1 MKVIITGVPGTG
13 KTEVARMVA
22 ERLKLKYVGKD
33 FFESF
38 ETGYDEE
45 RKTKIVDNV
54 AASKELGKMDGF
66 VAETHL
72 PMKVEGAVRFTLR
85 CEPSELKLRLR
96 RRDWDDGKIRENLQ
110 AEIFN
115 ECGGGTEISTT
126 NRDPIEVAEEI
137 VRTIKENIP

>member
-13 KTEVARMVA
+13 KTDVARIVA
-22 ERLKLKYVGKD
+22 ERLKLKYVGKE

-38 ETGYDEE
+38 ETGYDEG
-45 RKTKIVDNV
+45 RKTRIVDNV
-54 AASKELGKMDGF
+54 AASKELETMDGF

-72 PMKVEGAVRFTLR
+72 PMEVEGAVRFTLR

-96 RRDWDDGKIRENLQ
+96 RRGWDDNKIGENLQ

-137 VRTIKENIP
+137 VRTIKDDIS